1 MAESVKDIALRI
13 KHDGVVYGLDAGAL
27 VKTAGEQT
35 IDGKKT
41 FKVLPQS
48 AANPVEPTD
57 FATKSYVDSLQGGVA
72 KAYSATL
79 KMRKDNT
86 DWFGF
91 TRFKIL
97 LADGTRLDISQVQN
111 DVDTSTY
118 AKPMATVFKVVKDL
132 NAVVAAPAKK
142 TAQQIEEYE
151 LQEGEFKGTIE
162 YVKALTSSLSISSN
176 RGFYQPWEVYCIS
189 GNVKTLSPVYKVT
202 VSGLKCHMLGVA
214 FEMGEAVSGS
224 YDYHCDGC
232 AVDFAMDDKL
242 ISVDY
247 SGPLDNATKINIE
260 IPSDYIKEYVDTS
273 SAQSIR
279 GVKTFASLPKSNAT
293 PTDEDDFVTKK
304 YLDEQVN
311 PSTDVSVT
319 ITAETSRYENNWC
332 GVSNVQLFL
341 AKDVQLF
348 PLKME
353 EGTLANLKE
362 PKLMIFTTEKQSSP
376 APTKVS
382 KQEILDYKLRPGDYR
397 GLFYTADLL
406 GKNTV
411 HSSESWQDP
420 FTKGQGY
427 LTWGDVFNVP
437 EPQIK
442 LVVQNLGQIVAK
454 VGVSESS
461 YAAQNITASS
471 TIRDVTE
478 EGTKTTG
485 TNTNNFAFGDKLSGV
500 FKNAVLTVGDQEING
515 VKTFALSPKSNAE
528 AVEDNDLVT
537 KGFADANYLAM
548 PAPSTTEID
557 ITCEGSGYAAFSEL
571 KILVGEDKVIE
582 PVCLEKRE
590 STPDAKP
597 YRFVYKVSDLG
608 SYQVKQ
614 TTRKTGTELDKYV
627 LQDGEHWG
635 VLSYSVAFNE
645 QNGMNSYDVQTDPWW
660 GYLFSSREKAKHI
673 MARLHFEDLP
683 LSLKGVQYKSGDKYN
698 SFGYKADKYGAKF
711 TCGKKSQEFELI
723 PAAADH
729 EFLADSSALEP
740 DVTQS
745 FFVELKGNQTVS
757 GVKTFNSVPVTN
769 GYPTAPNELI
779 TKEYATNTFMP
790 MPPCEVEMRIGLT
803 AGSGAWSGFS
813 HLNILLANG
822 KRLEAKFIEDA
833 IHHDATPVKVVLQ
846 TTNNP
851 QEQVPIPVRKE
862 KGFFDSYQLAQGEY
876 WAEMTFAN
884 GLGGNANSHT
894 SAIQACPWDAYLVN
908 NLGLG
913 NKGDIVKIVIHG
925 INVAIS
931 HVQITAGDRNNSY
944 AYLPTK
950 YFLTIGTN
958 GNMAPEMEN
967 KDSIT
972 AKAIIDFDISSLGLA
987 FGEGTFV
994 KTTGD
999 QTIQGTKTF
1008 GQKVFITD
1016 ESQSAEMMAGQVA
1029 TTESL
1034 KAVGLIGANLN
1045 KAQLIVLWGAYPTK
1059 FYDPKNAT
1067 ELRFYYG
1074 HPAGL
1079 RLFAG
1084 SRELFLKYTEA
1095 FPDRSKVD
1103 GNVSPSTKWLR
1114 CVLSTT
1120 KEWDTAS
1127 SSFPE
1132 KDSGFLDSYQLQPG
1146 EFFGASLYCNRF
1158 FSYSNSGGSDAAM
1171 PDFWEMALGFSTSKN
1186 QHKDMRIG
1194 LPSGTGTTKTYTT
1207 PAIYGA
1213 MVIYAGPTIDGL
1225 EISCRPNDD
1234 PGAYSPNVF
1243 NVYSEI
1249 KDSKINADE
1258 ITFPTLENLDATYGG
1273 KSTKGHFDPAIK
1285 TGVYDSTKPF
1295 KSLALSVSAERGES
1309 SIDLSSPLT
1318 YLSALTVENSQRVNG
1333 LKTFIQLPQSAA
1345 TPADEK
1351 DLITKKFLDA
1361 EIAKLVARIEAL
1373 ESPKP

>member
-27 VKTAGEQT
+27 VKTSGEQT

-72 KAYSATL
+72 KAYSATV
-79 KMRKDNT
+79 KMKHDTN
-86 DWFGF
+86 DYFGF
-91 TRFKIL
+91 TSFKL
-97 LADGTRLDISQVQN
+97 NLADGTRLDISQVQN

-118 AKPMATVFKVVKDL
+118 AKPMAVVFKVVKDL
-132 NAVVAAPAKK
+132 GAKIEVPTKK
-142 TAQQIEEYE
+142 TAQQIEEYV
-151 LQEGEFKGTIE
+151 LQDGEFKGSIE
-162 YVKALTSSLSISSN
+162 FAKALGDATLSSN
-176 RGFYQPWEVYCIS
+176 RGWYQPWDCYCAHGKYTDLVPI
-189 GNVKTLSPVYKVT
+189 YKVT
-202 VSGLKCHMLGVA
+202 VTGLKCHLKGVE
-214 FEMGEAVSGS
+214 FEFGDSRSNGYS
-224 YDYHCDGC
+224 YTCDGC
-232 AVDFAMDDKL
+232 SIVFAMDGKT
-242 ISVDY
+242 VEVPY
-247 SGPLDNATKINIE
+247 SGDMANGTKANINI
-260 IPSDYIKEYVDTS
+260 PSELIKEYVDTGTD
-273 SAQSIR
+273 QNID
-279 GVKTFASLPKSNAT
+279 GVKTFAKLPKSNAT
-293 PTDEDDFVTKK
+293 PTDEDDLVTKK

-319 ITAETSRYENNWC
+319 ITAETSSTENNWC

-376 APTKVS
+376 APTKVP

-461 YAAQNITASS
+461 YAAKNITASS

-515 VKTFALSPKSNAE
+515 VKTFALSPKSLSE
-528 AVEDNDLVT
+528 AVDDTDLVT

-548 PAPSTTEID
+548 PVPSTTEID

-582 PVCLEKRE
+582 PVYLEKRE
-590 STPDAKP
+590 SPPDAKP

-608 SYQVKQ
+608 TYQVKQ
-614 TTRKTGTELDKYV
+614 ATRKTGAELDKYV

-660 GYLFSSREKAKHI
+660 GYLFSAREKAKHI

-711 TCGKKSQEFELI
+711 TCGKKSQEFELT

-729 EFLADSSALEP
+729 EFLADSGALEP

-769 GYPTAPNELI
+769 GYPTAPNNLVTKSYVENNFISNPTSTRTYEALVKVKGNGGNWVGFTYFKTLLADGTRLDLKYIENVSI
-779 TKEYATNTFMP
+779 TNATAPAAAVWHVVSDTSSEIKQPETKAKSFIDDYHLQAGEYKGTVSFYKAAGSFTPASSDIYPWACYVGYREEYFGGIYGIKIEALDVPLKGVNFKFGDARPSSSYKYDCEKCVVVFSTALGKV
-790 MPPCEVEMRIGLT
+790 EVEYTGDKSNGTEATIEVPESSGLLGGFATLDTEQTIVGVKSFARPPKCSIVPNDEDDLVNKFFSERRYIINVEPNMELVIGST
-803 AGSGAWSGFS
+803 ANGTSIYEAFS
-813 HLNILLANG
+813 HLNIVLTNG

-833 IHHDATPVKVVLQ
+833 INANATPVSVILKTADDPKV
-846 TTNNP
+846 
-851 QEQVPIPVRKE
+851 QVPVPQRKD
-862 KGFFDSYQLAQGEY
+862 KGFMSSYQLLDGEY
-876 WAEMTFAN
+876 FAEMTFAE
-884 GLGGNANSHT
+884 GVGKATTHGTPRQS
-894 SAIQACPWDAYLVN
+894 CPWDSYLAY
-908 NLGLG
+908 NLS
-913 NKGDIVKIVIHG
+913 KGEKTDIVKIVIKDFYAE
-925 INVAIS
+925 IESVQFNV
-931 HVQITAGDRNNSY
+931 GDQYNSY
-944 AYLPTK
+944 DYVTDKFHFRAKYNGISLAEQTTQEPLSKKLLVKFNLPK
-950 YFLTIGTN
+950 GLF
-958 GNMAPEMEN
+958 AP
-967 KDSIT
+967 
-972 AKAIIDFDISSLGLA
+972 
-987 FGEGTFV
+987 
-994 KTTGD
+994 
-999 QTIQGTKTF
+999 
-1008 GQKVFITD
+1008 
-1016 ESQSAEMMAGQVA
+1016 
-1029 TTESL
+1029 
-1034 KAVGLIGANLN
+1034 
-1045 KAQLIVLWGAYPTK
+1045 
-1059 FYDPKNAT
+1059 AT
-1067 ELRFYYG
+1067 ETVVK
-1074 HPAGL
+1074 
-1079 RLFAG
+1079 
-1084 SRELFLKYTEA
+1084 LK
-1095 FPDRSKVD
+1095 
-1103 GNVSPSTKWLR
+1103 
-1114 CVLSTT
+1114 
-1120 KEWDTAS
+1120 
-1127 SSFPE
+1127 
-1132 KDSGFLDSYQLQPG
+1132 KDQ
-1146 EFFGASLYCNRF
+1146 
-1158 FSYSNSGGSDAAM
+1158 
-1171 PDFWEMALGFSTSKN
+1171 
-1186 QHKDMRIG
+1186 
-1194 LPSGTGTTKTYTT
+1194 
-1207 PAIYGA
+1207 
-1213 MVIYAGPTIDGL
+1213 
-1225 EISCRPNDD
+1225 
-1234 PGAYSPNVF
+1234 
-1243 NVYSEI
+1243 
-1249 KDSKINADE
+1249 
-1258 ITFPTLENLDATYGG
+1258 
-1273 KSTKGHFDPAIK
+1273 
-1285 TGVYDSTKPF
+1285 
-1295 KSLALSVSAERGES
+1295 
-1309 SIDLSSPLT
+1309 SID
-1318 YLSALTVENSQRVNG
+1318 G
-1333 LKTFIQLPQSAA
+1333 LKTFVKLPQSAA